1 MIIFLDDDPD
11 LANLLEKKFAN
22 FGEDIVVFS
31 SIKKLM
37 ESELLEKA
45 SLLCFDINLDHENGI
60 EFFKEIHPLY
70 PSVSSLCF
78 SNYSDLL
85 EEQLQKVGVT
95 NLVCKEDGI
104 DLLMNEVGRILDERK
119 LYSNVAS

>member
-11 LANLLEKKFAN
+11 LVTLLEKKFAN

-37 ESELLEKA
+37 ESELLPKA

-60 EFFKEIHPLY
+60 EFFKEIHPQY
-70 PSVSSLCF
+70 PTISSLCY

-85 EEQLQKVGVT
+85 EDQLQKVGVT

-104 DLLMNEVGRILDERK
+104 EVLLTEVGRILDERR
-119 LYSNVAS
+119 LYPNMAS